1 MTDKLQS
8 EIDLANER
16 YTQAKSYWSPFYSR
30 CAEELSFVG
39 GEQWRSDLRTQREAD
54 GRPVVQLPRI
64 QNFIRQ
70 LLSQNRQSKP
80 RVLVSAS
87 ENSSKEAAD
96 IGNGIIRKIEA
107 VSNADSAYDYA
118 SEYAVKTG
126 LGFIRVFTDY
136 RHWSSF
142 DQDVYIE
149 SIYDPSTVYFDP
161 AARGH
166 LFEDADYV
174 FIETTMSREDY
185 AHRIGSSTKLSE
197 LAKLVGF
204 NKATPM
210 GVDSD
215 HIIVLE
221 YIRKE
226 YKKTTVYKYANIAT
240 NEVKITT
247 EPTDDFNWVLV
258 NQRTTTRCEILHS
271 LFDGLEF
278 HSTTTFPGEILP
290 VIPVVGEQQFINRVR
305 QLKGVIKDS
314 MDVQRIMN
322 YAASVQLETVDL
334 APKVPWLV
342 EEGSIEG
349 YEDEWRDANSRNYS
363 YLVYK
368 GKNGVTPP
376 QRMPVDTN
384 IGGITS
390 IKQQADAD
398 MQAIFGIFDA
408 SLGNASP
415 DNSGVAIQT
424 RVNQSSQSTYIYK
437 DNLFKSIRQ
446 VGRVIMD
453 IIPTYY
459 NGRTINIIQADGSD
473 RIVTVNIPETDVFEI
488 SIKEGPT
495 NESARQSLNNDLMNL
510 MQAMPQA
517 APLLADYII
526 RNSDIPGTDKL
537 VARLQTLLPME
548 VRQIE
553 AAGKQM
559 SPEELQSAMMQQQQE
574 TVQLNAH
581 AAELEQQVAKL
592 TQELEALKADTRLDA
607 IKQQQ
612 DYEIKTKQLQLDA
625 TKLELDFQLQSQNIR
640 LQTAKIELEA
650 AGIQTDQIQSTKLD

>member
-1 MTDKLQS
+1 MTKT
-8 EIDLANER
+8 EIDIANDR
-16 YTQAKSYWSPFYSR
+16 YTQAKGYWAPYYAR
-30 CAEELSFVG
+30 AAEELAFVG
-39 GEQWRSDLRTQREAD
+39 GEQWRSDLRNQRESD

-70 LLSQNRQSKP
+70 LLSQNRQSRP
-80 RVLVSAS
+80 RLLVSAS
-87 ENSSKEAAD
+87 ENSSKSNAD
-96 IGNGIIRKIEA
+96 IVNGIIRKVEA

-126 LGFIRVFTDY
+126 LGFLRVYTDY

-142 DQDVYIE
+142 EQDIYIE
-149 SIYDPSTVYFDP
+149 SIYDPSIVLFDP

-185 AHRIGSSTKLSE
+185 ATRIGSSTKLSE
-197 LAKLVGF
+197 LSKLVGF

-210 GVDSD
+210 GIDDD

-226 YKKTTVYKYANIAT
+226 YVNTRVYKYANIST
-240 NEVKITT
+240 GETRVVT
-247 EPTDDFNWVLV
+247 EQIDDLNWVMV
-258 NQRTTTRCEILHS
+258 NERKTTNCVIKHS
-271 LFDGLEF
+271 LFDGIEF
-278 HSTTTFPGEILP
+278 HSTTTIPGSILP
-290 VIPVVGEQQFINRVR
+290 IIPVVGEQQFINRVR

-342 EEGSIEG
+342 EEGAIEG
-349 YEDEWRDANSRNYS
+349 YENEWREANSRNYS

-368 GKNGVTPP
+368 ARNGVAPP
-376 QRMPVDTN
+376 ARMPVDTN

-408 SLGNASP
+408 SLGNSSP

-446 VGRVIMD
+446 VGRIISD
-453 IIPTYY
+453 IIPYYY
-459 NGRTINIIQADGSD
+459 NGRTINVIQADGSD
-473 RIVTVNIPETDVFEI
+473 KTVTVEIPDTDVFEI

-495 NESARQSLNNDLMNL
+495 NESARQSLNGDLMQI
-510 MQAMPQA
+510 MTVMPQA

-526 RNSDIPGTDKL
+526 SNSDIPGTDKL
-537 VARLQTLLPME
+537 VARLQTLLPPE
-548 VRQIE
+548 VRQVE
-553 AAGKQM
+553 AAGANLD
-559 SPEELQSAMMQQQQE
+559 PEEMTAMMMRQQQE
-574 TVQLNAH
+574 VLQINAH
-581 AAELEQQVAKL
+581 AAELEQQVIKL
-592 TQELEALKADTRLDA
+592 TQELDALKADVSLDA

-612 DYEIKTKQLQLDA
+612 DFEIKSKQLQLDA
-625 TKLELDFQLQSQNIR
+625 TKLELDFQLQSQHIR
-640 LQTAKIELEA
+640 LQTEKLELEA
-650 AGIQTDQIQSTKLD
+650 SGVKTDQVHVAGLD

>member
-1 MTDKLQS
+1 MTDKLQQ
-8 EIDLANER
+8 EIDEANTR
-16 YTQAKSYWSPFYSR
+16 YTQAKGYWAPYYAR
-30 CAEELSFVG
+30 CAEELAFLS
-39 GEQWRSDLRTQREAD
+39 EQWRSDLRNQRESE

-80 RVLVSAS
+80 RLLVSAS
-87 ENSSKEAAD
+87 ENSSKENAD
-96 IGNGIIRKIEA
+96 IVNGIIRKTEA

-126 LGFIRVFTDY
+126 LGFIRVYTDY

-161 AARGH
+161 ASRGH

-185 AHRIGSSTKLSE
+185 ANRIGSSTKLTE

-221 YIRKE
+221 YIRKV
-226 YKKTTVYKYANIAT
+226 YKKSTVYKYANIST
-240 NEVKITT
+240 NEVRITT
-247 EPTDDFNWVLV
+247 APVDELNWVLV
-258 NQRTTTRCEILHS
+258 NQRTTSKCEIRHS
-271 LFDGLEF
+271 LFDGIEF

-290 VIPVVGEQQFINRVR
+290 VIPVIGEQQFINRVR

-342 EEGSIEG
+342 EEGAIEG
-349 YEDEWRDANSRNYS
+349 YENEWREANSRNYS

-368 GKNGVTPP
+368 ARNGVQPP

-384 IGGITS
+384 ITGITS

-446 VGRVIMD
+446 VGRIISD
-453 IIPTYY
+453 IIPTFY
-459 NGRTINIIQADGSD
+459 NGRTINIIQADGTD
-473 RIVTVNIPETDVFEI
+473 QTVTVNIPDTDVFEI

-495 NESARQSLNNDLMNL
+495 NESARQSLNADLMQL
-510 MQAMPQA
+510 VTAMPQA

-526 RNSDIPGTDKL
+526 RNSDIPGTDRL
-537 VARLQTLLPME
+537 VARLQTLLPVE

-553 AAGKQM
+553 SAGENMK
-559 SPEELQSAMMQQQQE
+559 PEELQALMMQQQQE
-574 TVQLNAH
+574 AQQLNAH
-581 AAELEQQVAKL
+581 AAELEQTVAKL
-592 TQELEALKADTRLDA
+592 TQEIQALKSDNRLDA
-607 IKQQQ
+607 ERQRQ
-612 DYEIKTKQLQLDA
+612 DYEIKSKQLQLDA

-640 LQTAKIELEA
+640 LQTAKLELEA
-650 AGIQTDQIQSTKLD
+650 SGVKTDQIQPTNLE

>member
-1 MTDKLQS
+1 MTDKLQQ
-8 EIDLANER
+8 EIDEANTR
-16 YTQAKSYWSPFYSR
+16 YTQAKGYWTPYYAR
-30 CAEELSFVG
+30 CAEELAFLS
-39 GEQWRSDLRTQREAD
+39 EQWRSDLRNQRESE

-80 RVLVSAS
+80 RLLVSAS
-87 ENSSKEAAD
+87 ENSSKENAD
-96 IGNGIIRKIEA
+96 IVNGIIRKTEA

-126 LGFIRVFTDY
+126 LGFIRVYTDY

-161 AARGH
+161 ASRGH

-185 AHRIGSSTKLSE
+185 ANRIGSSTKLTE

-221 YIRKE
+221 YIRKV
-226 YKKTTVYKYANIAT
+226 YKKSTVYKYANIST
-240 NEVKITT
+240 NEVRITT
-247 EPTDDFNWVLV
+247 APVDELNWVLV
-258 NQRTTTRCEILHS
+258 NQRTTSKCEIRHS
-271 LFDGLEF
+271 LFDGIEF

-290 VIPVVGEQQFINRVR
+290 VIPVIGEQQFINRVR

-342 EEGSIEG
+342 EEGAIEG
-349 YEDEWRDANSRNYS
+349 YENEWREANSRNYS

-368 GKNGVTPP
+368 ARNGVQPP

-384 IGGITS
+384 ITGITS

-446 VGRVIMD
+446 VGRIISD
-453 IIPTYY
+453 IIPTFY
-459 NGRTINIIQADGSD
+459 NGRTINIIQADGTD
-473 RIVTVNIPETDVFEI
+473 QTVTVNIPDTDVFEI

-495 NESARQSLNNDLMNL
+495 NESARQSLNADLMQL
-510 MQAMPQA
+510 VTAMPQA

-526 RNSDIPGTDKL
+526 RNSDIPGTDRL
-537 VARLQTLLPME
+537 VARLQTLLPVE

-553 AAGKQM
+553 SAGENMK
-559 SPEELQSAMMQQQQE
+559 PEELQALMMQQQQE
-574 TVQLNAH
+574 AQQLNAH
-581 AAELEQQVAKL
+581 AAELEQTVAKL
-592 TQELEALKADTRLDA
+592 TQEIQALKSDNRLDA
-607 IKQQQ
+607 ERQRQ
-612 DYEIKTKQLQLDA
+612 DYEIKSKQLQLDA

-640 LQTAKIELEA
+640 LQTAKLELEA
-650 AGIQTDQIQSTKLD
+650 SGVKTDQIQPTNLE

>member
-1 MTDKLQS
+1 MDKNTD
-8 EIDLANER
+8 IDLANTR
-16 YTQAKSYWSPFYSR
+16 YTQAKGYWSPYYAR
-30 CAEELSFVG
+30 CAEELAFVG
-39 GEQWRSDLRTQREAD
+39 GEQWRSDLRNQRESD

-70 LLSQNRQSKP
+70 LLSQNRQSRP
-80 RVLVSAS
+80 RVMVSAS
-87 ENSSKEAAD
+87 ENSSKENAD

-126 LGFIRVFTDY
+126 IGYLRVFSDY

-142 DQDVYIE
+142 EQDVYIE

-174 FIETTMSREDY
+174 FVETIMSREDY
-185 AHRIGSSTKLSE
+185 ATRIGSSTKLSE
-197 LAKLVGF
+197 LSKLVGF
-204 NKATPM
+204 NKASPF
-210 GVDSD
+210 GVDAD
-215 HIIVLE
+215 HLVVLE

-226 YKKTTVYKYANIAT
+226 HRKTNVYKYANIST
-240 NEVKITT
+240 NEVKISDK
-247 EPTDDFNWVLV
+247 PIDDFNWVLV

-278 HSTTTFPGEILP
+278 HATTVIPGEILP
-290 VIPVVGEQQFINRVR
+290 IIPVIGEQQFVNRVR

-342 EEGSIEG
+342 EEGAIEG
-349 YEDEWRDANSRNYS
+349 YENEWRDANSRNYS

-368 GKNGVTPP
+368 ARNGVAPP

-384 IGGITS
+384 IQGITS
-390 IKQQADAD
+390 IKTQADAD

-408 SLGNASP
+408 SLGNATP
-415 DNSGVAIQT
+415 DNSGVAIQA

-446 VGRVIMD
+446 VGKVIMD
-453 IIPTYY
+453 IIPAYY
-459 NGRTINIIQADGSD
+459 NGRTINIIQADGTD
-473 RIVTVNIPETDVFEI
+473 KTVTVNIPDTDVFEI

-495 NESARQSLNNDLMNL
+495 NESARQTLNADLMNL
-510 MQAMPQA
+510 MQAMPSA

-526 RNSDIPGTDKL
+526 RNSDIPGTDRL
-537 VARLQTLLPME
+537 VARLQTLLPIE

-553 AAGKQM
+553 AAGSNM
-559 SPEELQSAMMQQQQE
+559 TPEDLQSAMMKQQQE
-574 TVQLNAH
+574 AQQLNAH

-592 TQELEALKADTRLDA
+592 SAELEALRADNSLDA

-612 DYEIKTKQLQLDA
+612 DYDIKSKQLQLDA
-625 TKLELDFQLQSQNIR
+625 AKLELDFQLQSQSLR
-640 LQTAKIELEA
+640 LQTAKIEMEA
-650 AGIQTDQIQSTKLD
+650 AGINTDSVEHANLG